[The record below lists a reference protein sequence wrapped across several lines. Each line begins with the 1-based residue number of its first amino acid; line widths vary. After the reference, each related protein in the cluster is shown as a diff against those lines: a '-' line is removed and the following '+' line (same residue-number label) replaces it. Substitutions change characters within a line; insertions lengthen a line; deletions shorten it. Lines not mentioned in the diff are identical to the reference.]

1 MKPLQCFHRGGRGST
16 QALKGGHSRHW
27 DLTFSGPKKA
37 RGGSAENNLER
48 VLQAGVGVGCRLARC
63 IYPRG

>member
-1 MKPLQCFHRGGRGST
+1 MKPLRYFHRGGRGST
-16 QALKGGHSRHW
+16 QAPKGGHSRHW

-37 RGGSAENNLER
+37 RGGSTGNNLER

-63 IYPRG
+63 VGPRG